1 MLLESHGIDSILFDA
16 EVHSY
21 LGVGAVMPVRLMALD
36 EDSAD
41 ARAILTEGDLL
52 PPG

>member
-16 EVHSY
+16 EMHSY
-21 LGVGAVMPVRLMALD
+21 LGVGTIMPVRLMALD
-36 EDSAD
+36 EDEED
-41 ARAILTEGDLL
+41 ALSILREGDLL

>member
-1 MLLESHGIDSILFDA
+1 MLLESYGIDSILFDA

-21 LGVGAVMPVRLMALD
+21 LGVGTLMPVRLMALK
-36 EDSAD
+36 EDRDD
-41 ARAILTEGDLL
+41 ARVILREGDLL